1 MVAGAGQPWLWWQ
14 PLDSRLGYVRPD
26 LLSASLVVIAALS
39 IALFEIS
46 PLVSTLT
53 CWFAFLTFTSV
64 GNVPTP
70 LSLGALA
77 MLALFICKVPQ
88 RVWLPVSLLVLMAS
102 ALSALNEPRK
112 KATEVLLNFFV
123 IGITIGIGY
132 LIKVTLS
139 NNRLSAEI
147 INAEKA
153 ERLATANLHIAA
165 EIHDLLGHDLS
176 LLALSIEAARITTA
190 NDPSSIDYVLES
202 LALRTRSA
210 MGSLSDLV
218 FDLSK
223 DQALMRRQL
232 EVESFEDVVSLVN
245 EIVMSANSVGLEIS
259 FQCQD
264 DDIIANIYISDAIV
278 HLTKEAI
285 TNLSKHTISNKGILT
300 LSKSSQG
307 IHVEL
312 LDDGPIDDRIQ
323 SGRHGTGLINCQT
336 RAQFLGGCAGY
347 ALVAGS
353 NKGSFTAFIPWS
365 NTENQ

>member
-77 MLALFICKVPQ
+77 LLALFICKVPQ
-88 RVWLPVSLLVLMAS
+88 RIWLPVSLLVQMAS
-102 ALSALNEPRK
+102 ALSALSEPRK

-147 INAEKA
+147 INAEEA
-153 ERLATANLHIAA
+153 ERLATANLRIAA

-223 DQALMRRQL
+223 DQALMQRQL
-232 EVESFEDVVSLVN
+232 EVESLEDVVSLVN

-259 FQCQD
+259 FQCED

-278 HLTKEAI
+278 HLAKEAI
-285 TNLSKHTISNKGILT
+285 TNLSKHSISNKGILT

-312 LDDGPIDDRIQ
+312 LDDGPIDDRNQ
-323 SGRHGTGLINCQT
+323 RSRHGAGLFNCQT